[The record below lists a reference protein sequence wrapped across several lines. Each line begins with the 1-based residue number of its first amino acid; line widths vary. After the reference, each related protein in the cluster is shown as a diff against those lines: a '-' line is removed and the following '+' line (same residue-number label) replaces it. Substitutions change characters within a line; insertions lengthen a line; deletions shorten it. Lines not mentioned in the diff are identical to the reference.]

1 MAHVALGETG
11 TGTGPVGGSVTLL
24 DVGGEFRS
32 FLINDTDSV
41 ITVDHVYDP
50 EAAGDNVVTMH
61 KIPAK
66 DYVMIDNGAA
76 GTVALSNARNSHGT
90 SAQVD
95 ERIYLVVG

>member
-1 MAHVALGETG
+1 MAHVALGNTG
-11 TGTGPVGGSVTLL
+11 RGTGPVGDPVTL
-24 DVGGEFRS
+24 VGVDGEFRS

-41 ITVDHVYDP
+41 VTVTHTYDP
-50 EAAGDNVVTMH
+50 TTGDDVVTMH

-66 DYVMIDNGAA
+66 DYIMISNGAA
-76 GTVALSNARNSHGT
+76 GTVSLSNAASSHGT